1 MADGTE
7 RTDDVTGGGARL
19 VLARVPSRPEGVVL
33 LLHGGGGQGVRTVA
47 PTQPSVLR
55 MWLVAGA
62 AVRAARGRLVV
73 SRLLN
78 SRRGWGGDQNPVKD
92 AHWALDRLVQRF
104 GDVPV
109 CLVGH
114 SLGGRA
120 ALLAADRPEV
130 RSVVAMAAWLQPGDG
145 AGLRG
150 RRVLYLHG
158 THDRIAPIE
167 RAEASARSVARTSD
181 VTFVRLEG
189 AGHALVREARTVD
202 RIAADLAVSSLLGT
216 AARQPLV
223 ARALSGEAWIDA

>member
-1 MADGTE
+1 MTD
-7 RTDDVTGGGARL
+7 RRNPTDDVTGGGARL
-19 VLARVPSRPEGVVL
+19 VLTRVPSRPEGVVL

-73 SRLLN
+73 ARLLN
-78 SRRGWGGDQNPVKD
+78 ARRGWGGDRNPLQD
-92 AHWALDRLVQRF
+92 AHWAIDRLVERF
-104 GDVPV
+104 GEAPV
-109 CLVGH
+109 SLVGH

-120 ALLAADRPEV
+120 ALLTAGRPEV

-145 AGLRG
+145 AGLRE

-167 RAEASARSVARTSD
+167 RAEASARDVARTSA

-189 AGHALVREARTVD
+189 AGHALVREARSVD

-216 AARQPLV
+216 APRQPLV
-223 ARALSGEAWIDA
+223 ARALAGEAWIDA